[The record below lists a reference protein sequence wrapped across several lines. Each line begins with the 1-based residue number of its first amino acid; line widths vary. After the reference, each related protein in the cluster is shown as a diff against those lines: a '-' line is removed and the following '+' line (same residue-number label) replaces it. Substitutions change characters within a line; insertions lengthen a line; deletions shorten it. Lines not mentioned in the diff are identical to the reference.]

1 MKCIDA
7 IEGTVKNILQRIHAV
22 CIEDNLDDTE
32 YVRNIKAVID
42 GTDLFIRNN
51 PEIVDDPK
59 LLNQVLYLYSRDL
72 WMVHQKAGTQEAGTK
87 PTEPATEHE
96 EYQTYYF
103 DYLYHRGMYPR

>member
-7 IEGTVKNILQRIHAV
+7 IEGAVKNILQRIHAV
-22 CIEDNLDDTE
+22 SIEESLDDTD

-42 GTDLFIRNN
+42 GTDLFMRNN
-51 PEIVDDPK
+51 PEIVDDPQ
-59 LLNQVLYLYSRDL
+59 LLNQVLYNYSRKL
-72 WMVHQKAGTQEAGTK
+72 WLVHQQAGPQQAGQK
-87 PTEPATEHE
+87 PMEPTTEHE